1 MADAAFLKTKS
12 DIVRQALCRRGTRD
26 VLILQRASY
35 ITGNFVPCYIKTLR
49 GDRTAAEKKIA
60 AFAARRRR
68 RILQSRILCSIPGNF
83 VPCYIKT
90 LRGDRTAAERNTAAL
105 QPRRRRRILQSRI
118 LCSIKDSML
127 YKSFPKLLD
136 R

>member
-12 DIVRQALCRRGTRD
+12 DIVRQALCRKGTRD

-35 ITGNFVPCYIKTLR
+35 
-49 GDRTAAEKKIA
+49 
-60 AFAARRRR
+60 
-68 RILQSRILCSIPGNF
+68 IPGNF

-105 QPRRRRRILQSRI
+105 QPRRRRRILRSRI
-118 LCSIKDSML
+118 LSNIIKIPV
-127 YKSFPKLLD
+127 FPTF
-136 R
+136 